1 MNNISNLRKN
11 IPHMRENF
19 ILILTLLCITFIP
32 LHGQKLELHDSILPD
47 TISMKSISTGWADE
61 AVSIGYVTAPSVIT
75 LMFISALVNEWNAGY
90 FGIPASAMILIAPP
104 LIYAG
109 GRSVEISKELSHPRA
124 KLGWTLYALSI
135 IPTSMALYGF
145 TTDWGATIPLTIASG
160 ILGSA
165 SIVAMTSYAFSRAK
179 TAREMEASRS
189 ASLHLGISPL
199 AGGAIATLVYR
210 F

>member
-1 MNNISNLRKN
+1 
-11 IPHMRENF
+11 MRCSF
-19 ILILTLLCITFIP
+19 ILILTLLSIAFGH
-32 LHGQKLELHDSILPD
+32 LHGQSIDQTDSIFID
-47 TISMKSISTGWADE
+47 TISMGPISTGWADE
-61 AVSIGYVTAPSVIT
+61 AVTIGYVTAPSVIT
-75 LMFISALVNEWNAGY
+75 LMFVSALINEWNAGY
-90 FGIPASAMILIAPP
+90 AGIPASVMILMAPP

-160 ILGSA
+160 LLGTA
-165 SIVAMTSYAFSRAK
+165 SIVAMTSYAFSRAE
-179 TAREMEASRS
+179 TARKMEASRS
-189 ASLHLGISPL
+189 TSFHLGVSPL
-199 AGGAIATLVYR
+199 AGGAMASLLIK